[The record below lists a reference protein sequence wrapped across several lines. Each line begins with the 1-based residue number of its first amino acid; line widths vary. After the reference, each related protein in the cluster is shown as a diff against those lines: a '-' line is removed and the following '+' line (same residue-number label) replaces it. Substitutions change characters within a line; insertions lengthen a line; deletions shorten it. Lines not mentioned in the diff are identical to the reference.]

1 MQSVWIGI
9 WSWFGGSWSGI
20 KMKKW
25 EKLQKRVEKPCFSIL
40 HEHAKNSHNRV
51 NWNRMDFGCNTPRE
65 KWKLISHDHVKILHS
80 HAKRS
85 KKTKMVLMDF
95 PLRIIVRNCI
105 FSRFLDEET
114 SGRPLRW
121 CQVPT
126 WPWPINRNL
135 IYSFKDFW
143 YISNFRT
150 FQISSFCIILYFPS
164 FSLIFS
170 IAEHVLW
177 DQISKHEW
185 LNLIFLRGG
194 RI

>member
-1 MQSVWIGI
+1 M
-9 WSWFGGSWSGI
+9 
-20 KMKKW
+20 
-25 EKLQKRVEKPCFSIL
+25 IL
-40 HEHAKNSHNRV
+40 
-51 NWNRMDFGCNTPRE
+51 
-65 KWKLISHDHVKILHS
+65 HDHVKILHS

-135 IYSFKDFW
+135 IYSLKKT
-143 YISNFRT
+143 FRY
-150 FQISSFCIILYFPS
+150 FLIVEFSKYSLSRIFYFPS

-170 IAEHVLW
+170 LAKHALW

-185 LNLIFLRGG
+185 LNLVFLEGG